1 MAFLTSSYRVVYFC
15 LFIQLDHL
23 AGFHQDQPH
32 THLDP
37 TQGLA
42 IVSEF
47 CVWFIAVSGQL
58 APWTICPRQLAP
70 DLQTNGCPIW
80 KHLCYFGQIYFYAQ
94 KVITSWKKKKVCFFK
109 IHGFEAFWKKGWG
122 WRNKILQNIKHK
134 QFDLFHFTY
143 FKCCGWITK
152 WSRSCVN
159 AIVTIE
165 GYKRKS

>member
-1 MAFLTSSYRVVYFC
+1 MADNFILYWILPLLSLEWIIFLWIVAFLTSSYRVVYFC

-47 CVWFIAVSGQL
+47 CVWFIPVSGQL
-58 APWTICPRQLAP
+58 SPWTICPRQLAP
-70 DLQTNGCPIW
+70 DLQTNGRPIW

-94 KVITSWKKKKVCFFK
+94 KVIISWKKKKVCFLK
-109 IHGFEAFWKKGWG
+109 YMG
-122 WRNKILQNIKHK
+122 LKHSGRK
-134 QFDLFHFTY
+134 VEV
-143 FKCCGWITK
+143 GETK
-152 WSRSCVN
+152 YSK
-159 AIVTIE
+159 T
-165 GYKRKS
+165 